1 MRWKPYSVE
10 TQTVIPSPTC
20 RKHETLQMR
29 ALISAQHFRSRRYKR
44 PWWRMLLKCGWKLVQ
59 DSSNIWML
67 LPVSSTY
74 GTVGSGSWHLLIIWS
89 SQTCNLMLNRSQSH
103 LPPIQCHPV
112 PLISLTLPRPI
123 IFSTTINLYQSFK
136 KSKHIPPSFVT
147 NTANHSKKNCQ
158 GNVVANF
165 PLVYLKVVLFL
176 GDQKTSH
183 LWDQHLPPSSKLG

>member
-1 MRWKPYSVE
+1 MYLEANLVGSQLCWTARHLIVRKDEQTMRWKPYSVE

-147 NTANHSKKNCQ
+147 NTYKYCQPFKK
-158 GNVVANF
+158 
-165 PLVYLKVVLFL
+165 K
-176 GDQKTSH
+176 
-183 LWDQHLPPSSKLG
+183 LPRERGR